1 MQDVGRKMC
10 GLKLYR
16 RLAASKSSSSLS
28 DARTRPLFFPAGFLP
43 VAFAAAFLGVGLF
56 EAAFFAGVFFRGGC
70 SSALLTTFAVSA
82 AVFCFLAALLGGS
95 SCTRNPVSAG
105 CCLSFIGTGYQ
116 VWTFHS
122 INNQFVE
129 LNGGHHSWCLISRN
143 KAMNQTPGRQDQ
155 SIISPHPALDIARRC
170 SLDGE
175 GDRGSEILSPGRVR
189 GCFCIPR

>member
-1 MQDVGRKMC
+1 MQDGGQKMC
-10 GLKLYR
+10 GLKLDR

-95 SCTRNPVSAG
+95 SCTGNPVPAREKN
-105 CCLSFIGTGYQ
+105 CWLLSQLSQYMLPYMDLPQYQ
-116 VWTFHS
+116 QP
-122 INNQFVE
+122 N
-129 LNGGHHSWCLISRN
+129 C
-143 KAMNQTPGRQDQ
+143 
-155 SIISPHPALDIARRC
+155 
-170 SLDGE
+170 
-175 GDRGSEILSPGRVR
+175 
-189 GCFCIPR
+189 